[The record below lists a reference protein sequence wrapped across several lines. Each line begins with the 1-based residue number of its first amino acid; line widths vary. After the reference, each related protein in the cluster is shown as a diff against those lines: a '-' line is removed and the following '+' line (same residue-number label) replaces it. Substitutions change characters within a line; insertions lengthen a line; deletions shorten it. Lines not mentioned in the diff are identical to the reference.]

1 MYSDIHGFDI
11 ENLWNTKESFMYN
24 PFTKAKTFNANN
36 GTVNYTNHTKGESK
50 KRKQMAKRSRRINR
64 K

>member
-1 MYSDIHGFDI
+1 MYGDIHLFD
-11 ENLWNTKESFMYN
+11 NDFWNIKESFVYN

-36 GTVNYTNHTKGESK
+36 GTVKYANHTKGESR